1 MYGNSLVHA
10 HKSCVYRDS
19 EVCLNLCDLHLFQM
33 VSALPLVML
42 LRVEGKTSPPRLSKK
57 WLLRIFILV
66 LNSKILHWSQ
76 WTQEATQ
83 SSKAS
88 PSLLHS
94 RFQCRH
100 ATLLPTNTQWEGALR
115 DDTKNGCQQTR
126 LLLTSSNFF
135 FLLWARKKLGLD
147 LNNIPPLFAYEGN
160 NELFV
165 LVCGQVRKIYLI
177 IGN

>member
-1 MYGNSLVHA
+1 M
-10 HKSCVYRDS
+10 CIRDC
-19 EVCLNLCDLHLFQM
+19 EVCLNLRDLHLFQM

-42 LRVEGKTSPPRLSKK
+42 LRVEGKTSPRRLSKK

-83 SSKAS
+83 SSKS
-88 PSLLHS
+88 SLN
-94 RFQCRH
+94 
-100 ATLLPTNTQWEGALR
+100 LL
-115 DDTKNGCQQTR
+115 K
-126 LLLTSSNFF
+126 SFF
-135 FLLWARKKLGLD
+135 FLLWAGKKLGLD

-160 NELFV
+160 NKLFI